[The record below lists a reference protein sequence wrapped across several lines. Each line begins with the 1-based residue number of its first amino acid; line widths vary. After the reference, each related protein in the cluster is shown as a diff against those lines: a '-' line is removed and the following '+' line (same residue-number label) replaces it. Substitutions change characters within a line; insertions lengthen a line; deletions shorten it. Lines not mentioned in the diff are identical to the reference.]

1 MKSRARLVVAFA
13 VASCVSAVSPAA
25 ENFPSRP
32 VHLVVPNAPG
42 GGTDFMARLYVQ
54 YLPSLLGQQV
64 VLDYKPGANSALG
77 TEYVAKSS
85 PNGYTIG
92 MVLTSHLI
100 NPSIRKLGF
109 DTLKDLSGITMT
121 GVSPLAICANTRLPA
136 NTLPEL
142 IALAKKEPGKLT
154 YATPGSGSSMH
165 MAGELLKQMA
175 GIDLLHVP
183 FKGIGPAYPE
193 VYAGRIDLLVEGLF
207 GTMGPAKAG
216 RIKQIAITSLQRV
229 GSVPEL
235 PTVAETLPGFS
246 VLSIMGVVAQS
257 ATPREIVNRLNADF
271 VTMLRMPEVKSRL
284 AELGTE
290 PVGNKP
296 EEFDAFIRAEV
307 EKWAKV
313 VSAAHIKAED

>member
-1 MKSRARLVVAFA
+1 MKTI
-13 VASCVSAVSPAA
+13 VASLLVFALGCVLGDVSDAA
-25 ENFPSRP
+25 DNFPSRP
-32 VHLVVPNAPG
+32 LRLVVPNAPG

-64 VLDYKPGANSALG
+64 VLEYKPGANSALG
-77 TEYVAKSS
+77 TEYVAKSA

-109 DTLKDLSGITMT
+109 DTLKDLSGITLT
-121 GVSPLAICANTRLPA
+121 GVSPLAICANPQLPA
-136 NTLPEL
+136 NTISEL
-142 IALAKKEPGKLT
+142 IALAKKQPGKLT

-175 GIDLLHVP
+175 GIDILHVP

-207 GTMGPAKAG
+207 GTIGPAKTG
-216 RIKQIAITSLQRV
+216 RIKQIAITSPQRV
-229 GSVPEL
+229 AGSPNI
-235 PTVAETLPGFS
+235 PTVSETLPGFS
-246 VLSIMGVVAQS
+246 VLSIMGVVAPS
-257 ATPREIVNRLNADF
+257 ATPREIVNRLNRDF
-271 VTMLRMPEVKSRL
+271 VAMLRLPEVKSRL

-290 PVGNKP
+290 PVGNTP

-307 EKWAKV
+307 QKWAKV
-313 VSAAHIKAED
+313 VSAAQIKAED